1 MTVFDIETDGF
12 LDKLTKI
19 HVVSYKTP
27 DMADPVSIFDYDEM
41 RKFFLSQDT
50 LIGHFIVGFDIPA
63 IEKVLGIKITAR
75 LIDTL
80 SVSWYL
86 SPERGSHGLASYG
99 EDFGVPK
106 PVIENWNDLYRDDY
120 AHRCQEDVKINFR
133 LWSIQEQKLDRLYLN
148 DFDKFR
154 FLDYLTTKMQTAREQ
169 ADNGWRVDLL
179 KANALLIDW
188 EAAKAVKVD
197 QLVQVMPKKQHWVMK
212 NKPALDRMTLKNG
225 LPSAAATKW
234 FELLAEAK
242 YPMTTESLRV
252 LHKTDPANPNSP
264 DQVKDW
270 LFSMGWEPFTFN
282 FIKESDVKGVHM
294 VERKVPQIRKDG
306 ELCNSVKRLI
316 SVNGDVALLDGL
328 TVLSHRIGII
338 KSFISCERGGFLK
351 ATITGLTNTFRFK
364 HSRPLVNLPSV
375 DKPYGKDIRGCLI
388 ARDGMTL
395 CGADMVSLED
405 TTKRHYMQPLDPD
418 YVNDMSKEGFD
429 PHLDLAK
436 FAGAVTQEDI
446 DKHNSGEVSL
456 KALRKNYKVVNY
468 SATYGVGAPK
478 LARETGLTQTAAANL
493 LEAFWARNWAVQ
505 RVANN
510 AKVRELMGKSWIQ
523 NPVSKFWHV
532 LRSDKDRFSTLN
544 QSTGVYCFDTWVSHV
559 RKSGV
564 KILGQFHDE
573 IIAEVPKGEEAR
585 LSSMLKDAMSCA
597 NDSVKLNLPLGID
610 HSFGKSYAEIH

>member
-41 RKFFLSQDT
+41 RKFFLSQET
-50 LIGHFIVGFDIPA
+50 LIGHFIVGFDVPA

-106 PVIENWNDLYRDDY
+106 PIVDDWDNLSQDDY
-120 AHRCQEDVKINFR
+120 AHRCQEDVKINSR
-133 LWSIQEQKLDRLYLN
+133 LWSIQDKKLDRLYMN

-169 ADNGWRVDLL
+169 ADNGWRLDTAKANDLL
-179 KANALLIDW
+179 LTW
-188 EAAKAVKVD
+188 EAAKSIKVD
-197 QLVQVMPKKQHWVMK
+197 QLVEVMPPQQKWVMK
-212 NKPALDRMTLKNG
+212 HRPPLDRMTLKNG
-225 LPSAAATKW
+225 LPSVAATKW
-234 FELLAEAK
+234 FELLTEAK

-252 LHKTDPANPNSP
+252 LHKTTPANPNSP
-264 DQVKDW
+264 DQVKSW
-270 LFSMGWEPFTFN
+270 LFSMGWIPCTFN
-282 FIKESDVKGVHM
+282 FIKESDTNSVHM
-294 VERKVPQIRKDG
+294 VERTVPQIRKDG

-316 SVNGDVALLDGL
+316 SVNKDVALLDGL

-338 KSFISCERGGFLK
+338 KSFISCERDGFLK
-351 ATITGLTNTFRFK
+351 ATISGLTNTFRFK

-375 DKPYGKDIRGCLI
+375 DKPYGEDIRSCLI
-388 ARDGMTL
+388 AREGMTL

-418 YVNDMSKEGFD
+418 YVKEMSKEGFD

-436 FAGAVTQEDI
+436 FAGAVTQDDI

-456 KALRKNYKVVNY
+456 KAMRKNYKVVNY
-468 SATYGVGAPK
+468 SATYGVGAAK
-478 LARETGLTQTAAANL
+478 LSRETGLTQAASSTL
-493 LEAFWARNWAVQ
+493 LEAFWRRNWAVQ
-505 RVANN
+505 EVANKCN
-510 AKVRELMGKSWIQ
+510 VRELMGKTWIQ

-544 QSTGVYCFDTWVSHV
+544 QSTGVFCFDTWVSYV
-559 RKSGV
+559 RGHGV

-573 IIAEVPKGEEAR
+573 IIAEIPQGKEDELAKK
-585 LSSMLKDAMSCA
+585 LKDCMVFA
-597 NDSVKLNLPLGID
+597 NQDVRLNIPLGID
-610 HSFGKSYAEIH
+610 YSFGKSYAEIH

>member
-1 MTVFDIETDGF
+1 MTIFDIETDGF

-27 DMADPVSIFDYDEM
+27 DMVEPVSMFDYDEM
-41 RKFFLSQDT
+41 REFFLSQDT
-50 LIGHFIVGFDIPA
+50 LIGHFIVGFDVPA
-63 IEKVLGIKITAR
+63 IEKVLGITIKAK

-86 SPERGSHGLASYG
+86 SPERASHGLASYG

-106 PVIENWNDLYRDDY
+106 PVVDDWDNLSQDEY
-120 AHRCQEDVKINFR
+120 AHRCQEDVKINSR
-133 LWSIQEQKLDRLYLN
+133 LWSIQDKKLDRLYPISP
-148 DFDKFR
+148 DKFR
-154 FLDYLTTKMQTAREQ
+154 FLDYLTTKMSTAREQ
-169 ADNGWRVDLL
+169 ADNGWRLDTV
-179 KANALLIDW
+179 KANALLVEW
-188 EAAKAVKVD
+188 EAAKAVKVN
-197 QLVQVMPKKQHWVMK
+197 QLIQVMPEKQHWVMK
-212 NKPALDRMTLKNG
+212 HKPALDRMTLKNG
-225 LPSAAATKW
+225 LPSARATKW

-242 YPMTTESLRV
+242 YPLTTESLRV
-252 LHKTDPANPNSP
+252 LQKTDPANPNSP

-270 LFSMGWEPFTFN
+270 LFSMGWEPCTFN
-282 FIKESDVKGVHM
+282 FVKEGDGVNM
-294 VERKVPQIRKDG
+294 VERKIPQIRKDG
-306 ELCNSVKRLI
+306 ELCASVKRLI
-316 SVNGDVALLDGL
+316 DVNEGVALLDGL

-338 KSFISCERGGFLK
+338 KSFISCEKDGFLK
-351 ATITGLTNTFRFK
+351 ATISGLTNTFRFK

-375 DKPYGKDIRGCLI
+375 DKPYGEDIRSCLI
-388 ARDGMTL
+388 AREGMTL

-405 TTKRHYMQPLDPD
+405 TTKRHYMKPLDPD
-418 YVNDMSKEGFD
+418 YVNEMSKDGFD

-478 LARETGLTQTAAANL
+478 LARETGLTQSAAATL

-505 RVANN
+505 KVANQ
-510 AKVRELMGKSWIQ
+510 AKVRELFGKSWIQ

-544 QSTGVYCFDTWVSHV
+544 QSTGVYCFDTWVSYV
-559 RKSGV
+559 RGHGV
-564 KILGQFHDE
+564 NILGQFHDE
-573 IIAEVPKGEEAR
+573 IIAEIPQAKGDQLAKD
-585 LSSMLKDAMSCA
+585 LKDCMRYA
-597 NDSVKLNLPLGID
+597 NQDVNLNIPLGID
-610 HSFGKSYAEIH
+610 YSFGKNYAEIH

>member
-27 DMADPVSIFDYDEM
+27 DMAEPASIFDYDEM

-50 LIGHFIVGFDIPA
+50 LIGHFIVGFDVPA
-63 IEKVLGIKITAR
+63 IEKVLNIKIVAK

-86 SPERGSHGLASYG
+86 SPERASHGLASYG

-106 PVIENWNDLYRDDY
+106 PVVEDWDNLSQDEY
-120 AHRCQEDVKINFR
+120 AHRCQEDVKINSR
-133 LWSIQEQKLDRLYLN
+133 LWSIQDKKLDRLYLN

-169 ADNGWRVDLL
+169 ADNGWRLDHGLANDLL
-179 KANALLIDW
+179 IKW
-188 EAAKAVKVD
+188 EAAKSVKVD
-197 QLVQVMPKKQHWVMK
+197 QLVQVMPEKQHWVMK
-212 NKPALDRMTLKNG
+212 HKPALDRMTLKNG

-234 FELLAEAK
+234 FALLAEAK
-242 YPMTTESLRV
+242 YPMTTESLR
-252 LHKTDPANPNSP
+252 HCQKTEPANPNSP
-264 DQVKDW
+264 DQVKEW
-270 LFSMGWEPFTFN
+270 LYSMGWEPCTFN
-282 FIKESDVKGVHM
+282 FIKEGNGVNM

-316 SVNGDVALLDGL
+316 DVNEGVALLDGL

-338 KSFISCERGGFLK
+338 KSFISCERDGFLK
-351 ATITGLTNTFRFK
+351 ATISGLTNTFRFK

-375 DKPYGKDIRGCLI
+375 DKPYGQEIRSCLI
-388 ARDGMTL
+388 AREGMTL

-405 TTKRHYMQPLDPD
+405 TTKRHYMKPFDPD
-418 YVNDMSKEGFD
+418 YVNEMSKEGFD

-493 LEAFWARNWAVQ
+493 LEAFWARNWSVQ

-510 AKVRELMGKSWIQ
+510 ANVRELMGKTWIQ

-544 QSTGVYCFDTWVSHV
+544 QSTGVYCFDTWVSYV
-559 RKSGV
+559 RAAGV

-573 IIAEVPKGEEAR
+573 IIAEIPKGDEEA
-585 LSSMLKDAMSCA
+585 LATTLKVCMTYT
-597 NDSVKLNLPLGID
+597 NDHVNLNIPLGID
-610 HSFGKSYAEIH
+610 YSFGKSYAEIH